1 MRSYPDLIA
10 VSDTRQF
17 HFFVQSD
24 RMKKFLL
31 AGVFVLSFT
40 TLMARAQSL
49 PVLREQGGLTASAR
63 VDGTQLKVRVLD
75 NGSMYSGIVH
85 SYFVRKDFAFMYFQY
100 PSEGEKGQYSL
111 EMPAMEPGSYELV
124 LEITGGNGHEH
135 ENPRFVQV
143 FGMDVK
149 GVAAD
154 GALEKVR
161 QLELQATTPVL
172 KPAGQVSSFDLTTLL
187 AGKPVA
193 WNPYETH
200 QFAIKTDWSYF
211 KHDHPDTDELGV
223 GSVRSKFKFPTSGEY
238 VIFQFLETGVQVA
251 GEKLR
256 PTLRLPGVL
265 RIP

>member
-1 MRSYPDLIA
+1 MDCNVEHTVI
-10 VSDTRQF
+10 Q
-17 HFFVQSD
+17 FFVQPYG
-24 RMKKFLL
+24 MKKFLL
-31 AGVFVLSFT
+31 AGALSLMTLCFT
-40 TLMARAQSL
+40 ALAQSL

-63 VDGTQLKVRVLD
+63 VDGTQLKLRVLD

-85 SYFVRKDFAFMYFQY
+85 SYFVRKDFAYLYFQY
-100 PSEGEKGQYSL
+100 PSEGETGVYSL
-111 EMPAMEPGSYELV
+111 EMPAMEPGSYELI

-149 GVAAD
+149 GVAPN
-154 GALEKVR
+154 GAPNSMLEKVR

-211 KHDHPDTDELGV
+211 KHDHPDVDEIGV

>member
-1 MRSYPDLIA
+1 
-10 VSDTRQF
+10 
-17 HFFVQSD
+17 
-24 RMKKFLL
+24 MKKLL
-31 AGVFVLSFT
+31 LTAVLALSLIT
-40 TLMARAQSL
+40 ALSLVTPLARAQSL

-63 VDGTQLKVRVLD
+63 IDGTALKLRVLD
-75 NGSMYSGIVH
+75 NGAMYSGIVH
-85 SYFVRKDFAFMYFQY
+85 SYFVRKDFAHLYFEY
-100 PSEGEKGQYSL
+100 PSEGEKGVYSL
-111 EMPAMEPGSYELV
+111 ELPAMEPGSYELI

-149 GVAAD
+149 GVAANGVLD
-154 GALEKVR
+154 KVR
-161 QLELQATTPVL
+161 QLELQATTPTI
-172 KPAGQVSSFDLTTLL
+172 KAAGQVSSFDLTTLL
-187 AGKPVA
+187 TGKPVA

-211 KHDHPDTDELGV
+211 KHDHPDTEELGV
-223 GSVRSKFKFPTSGEY
+223 GSVRSKFKFPSSGEY
-238 VIFQFLETGVQVA
+238 VIFQFLETGVKVA

>member
-1 MRSYPDLIA
+1 M
-10 VSDTRQF
+10 SDTRQF

-24 RMKKFLL
+24 RVKKFLL

-85 SYFVRKDFAFMYFQY
+85 SYFVRKDFAFMYFEY
-100 PSEGEKGQYSL
+100 PREGETGQYSL
-111 EMPAMEPGSYELV
+111 EMPAMEPGSYELI

-149 GVAAD
+149 GVAPD
-154 GALEKVR
+154 GSLEKVR
-161 QLELQATTPVL
+161 QLELQATTPTI
-172 KPAGQVSSFDLTTLL
+172 KPAGQVSTFDLTTLL

-211 KHDHPDTDELGV
+211 KHDHPDVDELGV

>member
-1 MRSYPDLIA
+1 
-10 VSDTRQF
+10 
-17 HFFVQSD
+17 
-24 RMKKFLL
+24 MKKVLL
-31 AGVFVLSFT
+31 AGALSLMILCFT
-40 TLMARAQSL
+40 ALAQSL

-63 VDGTQLKVRVLD
+63 MDGTQLKVRVLD
-75 NGSMYSGIVH
+75 SGAMYSGIVH
-85 SYFVRKDFAFMYFQY
+85 SYFVRKDFAFMYFEY
-100 PSEGEKGQYSL
+100 PSEGEKGVYSL
-111 EMPAMEPGSYELV
+111 EMPAMEPGSYELI

-143 FGMDVK
+143 FGMDLK
-149 GVAAD
+149 GVSPN

-172 KPAGQVSSFDLTTLL
+172 KPAGQVSTFDLTTLL

-211 KHDHPDTDELGV
+211 KHDHPDVNELGV
-223 GSVRSKFKFPTSGEY
+223 GSVRSKFKFPSSGEY

-251 GEKLR
+251 GEKVR

>member
-1 MRSYPDLIA
+1 
-10 VSDTRQF
+10 
-17 HFFVQSD
+17 
-24 RMKKFLL
+24 MKKNLL
-31 AGVFVLSFT
+31 AGALSLSLMTLCFT
-40 TLMARAQSL
+40 ALAQSL

-75 NGSMYSGIVH
+75 NGAMYSSVVH
-85 SYFVRKDFAFMYFQY
+85 SYFVRKDFAFMYFEY

-111 EMPAMEPGSYELV
+111 EMPAMEPGSYELI

-135 ENPRFVQV
+135 DNPRFVQV

-149 GVAAD
+149 GVAPN

-161 QLELQATTPVL
+161 QLELQASTPTI
-172 KPAGQVSSFDLTTLL
+172 KPAGQVSTFDLTTLL
-187 AGKPVA
+187 GGKPVA

-211 KHDHPDTDELGV
+211 KHDHPDVQELGV

>member
-1 MRSYPDLIA
+1 
-10 VSDTRQF
+10 
-17 HFFVQSD
+17 
-24 RMKKFLL
+24 MKRLL
-31 AGVFVLSFT
+31 LTAVLSLSLVT
-40 TLMARAQSL
+40 ALARAQSV

-63 VDGTQLKVRVLD
+63 IDGTTLKLRVLE
-75 NGSMYSGIVH
+75 NGAMYSGIVH
-85 SYFVRKDFAFMYFQY
+85 SYFVRKDFAYLYFEY
-100 PSEGEKGQYSL
+100 PSEGEKGVYNL
-111 EMPAMEPGSYELV
+111 EMPTMESGSYELI
-124 LEITGGNGHEH
+124 LEITGGSGHEH
-135 ENPRFVQV
+135 DAPRFVQV

-149 GVAAD
+149 GVAAN
-154 GALEKVR
+154 GAPNSTLEKVR

-172 KPAGQVSSFDLTTLL
+172 KPAGQVSTFDLRTLL

-211 KHDHPDTDELGV
+211 KHDHPEVEELGV
-223 GSVRSKFKFPTSGEY
+223 GSVRSSFKFPTSGEY

>member
-1 MRSYPDLIA
+1 
-10 VSDTRQF
+10 
-17 HFFVQSD
+17 
-24 RMKKFLL
+24 
-31 AGVFVLSFT
+31 
-40 TLMARAQSL
+40 
-49 PVLREQGGLTASAR
+49 
-63 VDGTQLKVRVLD
+63 
-75 NGSMYSGIVH
+75 MYSGIVH

-100 PSEGEKGQYSL
+100 PSEGETGQYSL
-111 EMPAMEPGSYELV
+111 EMPAMEPGSYELI

-135 ENPRFVQV
+135 EAPRFVQV

-149 GVAAD
+149 GVAPD

-161 QLELQATTPVL
+161 QLELQATTATI
-172 KPAGQVSSFDLTTLL
+172 KPAGQVSTFDLTTLL
-187 AGKPVA
+187 GGKPVA

-211 KHDHPDTDELGV
+211 KHDHPDVQELGV
-223 GSVRSKFKFPTSGEY
+223 GSVRSKFKFPSSGEY

-256 PTLRLPGVL
+256 PTLRLPGLL

>member
-1 MRSYPDLIA
+1 
-10 VSDTRQF
+10 
-17 HFFVQSD
+17 
-24 RMKKFLL
+24 MKKLL
-31 AGVFVLSFT
+31 LTAVLALSLITAF
-40 TLMARAQSL
+40 ARAQGL

-63 VDGTQLKVRVLD
+63 IDGTQLKVRVLD
-75 NGSMYSGIVH
+75 NGAMYSGIVH
-85 SYFVRKDFAFMYFQY
+85 SYFVRKDFAHLYFQY

-111 EMPAMEPGSYELV
+111 EMPAMEPGSYELI

-149 GVAAD
+149 GVAAN
-154 GALEKVR
+154 GAMNNMLEKVR
-161 QLELQATTPVL
+161 QLELQATTPTI
-172 KPAGQVSSFDLTTLL
+172 KPAGQVSTFDLTTLL

-200 QFAIKTDWSYF
+200 QFAIRTDWSYF

>member
-1 MRSYPDLIA
+1 MLN
-10 VSDTRQF
+10 TQWF
-17 HFFVQSD
+17 HRTVPELG
-24 RMKKFLL
+24 MKKLL
-31 AGVFVLSFT
+31 LTGVLALSLIVAF
-40 TLMARAQSL
+40 ARAQSL

-63 VDGTQLKVRVLD
+63 IDGTQLKLRVLD
-75 NGSMYSGIVH
+75 NGAMYSGIVH

-100 PSEGEKGQYSL
+100 PTEGEKGVYSL
-111 EMPAMEPGSYELV
+111 EMPAMESGSYELI

-135 ENPRFVQV
+135 DAPRFVQV

-149 GVAAD
+149 GVAAN

-161 QLELQATTPVL
+161 QLELQATTPTI
-172 KPAGQVSSFDLTTLL
+172 KPAGQISTFDLTTLL
-187 AGKPVA
+187 VGKPVA

-211 KHDHPDTDELGV
+211 KHDHPDVDELGV

-238 VIFQFLETGVQVA
+238 VIFQFLETGVKVA
-251 GEKLR
+251 GDKLR
-256 PTLRLPGVL
+256 PVLRLPGVL

>member
-1 MRSYPDLIA
+1 
-10 VSDTRQF
+10 
-17 HFFVQSD
+17 
-24 RMKKFLL
+24 MKKLL
-31 AGVFVLSFT
+31 LTGVLALSLIT
-40 TLMARAQSL
+40 ALARAQSL

-63 VDGTQLKVRVLD
+63 VDGTQLKLRVLD

-100 PSEGEKGQYSL
+100 PTEGETGQYSL
-111 EMPAMEPGSYELV
+111 EMPAMEPGSYELI

-149 GVAAD
+149 GVASD
-154 GALEKVR
+154 GAANSMLEKVR
-161 QLELQATTPVL
+161 QLELQATAPTI
-172 KPAGQVSSFDLTTLL
+172 KPAGQVSTFDLTTLL
-187 AGKPVA
+187 GGKPVA

-211 KHDHPDTDELGV
+211 KHDHPDVDELGV

-238 VIFQFLETGVQVA
+238 VIFQFLETGVKVD